1 MAIVNATPEVKK
13 IPILS
18 AEEAKKY
25 IKPPL
30 GVQPSYMIY
39 EDRILDLSKAICRYI
54 EFLSTEKGT
63 AKDREFNYRSIITW
77 AKEIQLLAELE
88 IKMEGGE

>member
-1 MAIVNATPEVKK
+1 MKK

-18 AEEAKKY
+18 AEEAEKY

-30 GVQPSYMIY
+30 GVIPSFMIC
-39 EDRILDLSKAICRYI
+39 EGRIHDLSAAIERYI
-54 EFLSTEKGT
+54 TFLSTEKCT
-63 AKDREFNYRSIITW
+63 AKDREFHYRSIITW

-88 IKMEGGE
+88 IKMKGGDT